1 MLVGVTTLL
10 VYSHSRLET
19 FEKCALRYRFKYID
33 KIEKP
38 DEQGVEAFLGKR
50 VHEGLQILYEDLR
63 KGQVHSLD
71 EILKSYREEWRKQWA
86 PGIKIVRRGTTQLDY
101 LIYGE
106 TCLTNYYRRYSP
118 FAESETLSTEEHFQ
132 FPLDEKG
139 LYAMQ
144 GYIDR
149 VGRRTDG
156 TYEIHDYK
164 TSRTLPTQEAVNS
177 DRQLGLYQIALQQ
190 GRPEAQSVELFWHYL
205 AHDRTLRSTRQPKE
219 LMQLCETTLKLI
231 EHVERKKRFE
241 PHKSPLCDWCEY
253 KPECPV
259 WSRFNHA
266 RSRTVHAGSRHTS
279 KKRKGIVNSLLGWL
293 KKPI

>member
-1 MLVGVTTLL
+1 ML
-10 VYSHSRLET
+10 VYSHSKLET
-19 FEKCALRYRFKYID
+19 FEKCALRFRFKYID

-50 VHEGLQILYEDLR
+50 VHESLQRLYKDLSR
-63 KGQVHSLD
+63 GQAHPLD
-71 EILKSYREEWRKQWA
+71 EILKFYREDWRRQWA
-86 PGIKIVRRGTTQLDY
+86 SGIKIVRRGMTERDY

-106 TCLTNYYRRYSP
+106 TCLTNYYRRHSP

-149 VGRRTDG
+149 VGRRKDG

-164 TSRTLPTQEAVNS
+164 TSRTLPTQETVNS
-177 DRQLGLYQIALQQ
+177 DRQLSLYQIALQKA
-190 GRPEAQSVELFWHYL
+190 RPEAHSVELFWHYL
-205 AHDRTLRSTRQPKE
+205 GHDRTLRSTRQPKE
-219 LMQLCETTLKLI
+219 LTQLCETTVKLI
-231 EHVERKKRFE
+231 EHIERRKRFE

-259 WSRFNHA
+259 WSRSDHTHT
-266 RSRTVHAGSRHTS
+266 RAGYAGGRHKS
-279 KKRKGIVNSLLGWL
+279 KKPKGIVNSILGWL
-293 KKPI
+293 KKPV